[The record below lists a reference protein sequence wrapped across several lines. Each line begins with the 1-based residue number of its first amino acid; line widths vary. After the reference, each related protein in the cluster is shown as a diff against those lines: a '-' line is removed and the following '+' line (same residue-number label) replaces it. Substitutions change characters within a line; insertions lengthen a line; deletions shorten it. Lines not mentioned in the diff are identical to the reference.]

1 MRQVSSIRTEQ
12 RLGDSF
18 FPSLKTSKQLVVLSL
33 ELYSYYLVVVLHE
46 MEKKDWWW
54 SKDVKFLSNP
64 LNFLD
69 RTIEE
74 AFNKRVVRQIE
85 ERN

>member
-1 MRQVSSIRTEQ
+1 MEFSMRQVSSIRTEQ

-46 MEKKDWWW
+46 MEKKGWWW
-54 SKDVKFLSNP
+54 SKDVKFQSVELFGSN
-64 LNFLD
+64 D
-69 RTIEE
+69 R
-74 AFNKRVVRQIE
+74 RGV
-85 ERN
+85 

>member
-1 MRQVSSIRTEQ
+1 MILSFPPLKRRSNSS
-12 RLGDSF
+12 S
-18 FPSLKTSKQLVVLSL
+18 FPSIFRQ
-33 ELYSYYLVVVLHE
+33 LYSYYLVVVLHE
-46 MEKKDWWW
+46 MEKKGWWW